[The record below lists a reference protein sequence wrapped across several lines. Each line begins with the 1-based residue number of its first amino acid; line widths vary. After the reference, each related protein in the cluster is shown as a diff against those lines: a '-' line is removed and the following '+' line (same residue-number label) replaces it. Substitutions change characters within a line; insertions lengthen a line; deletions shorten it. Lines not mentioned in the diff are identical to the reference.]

1 MRGRKPTPSHLKLV
15 LVNPGKRPLNRD
27 EPRFELAIPEAP
39 SYLTPD
45 AKLEW
50 DYHARSLF
58 AAGVLTRMDRACLGI
73 YCQALADLARH
84 EGQIRSY
91 GEIQK
96 TNGAAQISV
105 LVVLRNRARE
115 TVRKFA
121 AELGLT
127 PASRSRV
134 SVRTERAK
142 DDPAHK
148 YIG

>member
-1 MRGRKPTPSHLKLV
+1 MIRLIARY
-15 LVNPGKRPLNRD
+15 RNRRQSA
-27 EPRFELAIPEAP
+27 RFC
-39 SYLTPD
+39 SS
-45 AKLEW
+45 W
-50 DYHARSLF
+50 
-58 AAGVLTRMDRACLGI
+58 V
-73 YCQALADLARH
+73 
-84 EGQIRSY
+84 RSY

-134 SVRTERAK
+134 SVRTEGAK